1 MIGPFRARFR
11 LHRNGSLDLRITN
24 EERELVGHLTEQLR
38 DLLMGTTASGAV
50 DPAMRRLYPTAH
62 ADDADLEDEYQAGK
76 RDELLSR
83 RLENIDTVERTLD
96 AEVLSEVEAAT
107 WIKTINDL
115 RLVLGT
121 KLDVIEEDDITDLD
135 PDEEDSYP
143 KAVYHY
149 LGHLLGELIDAVNP

>member
-50 DPAMRRLYPTAH
+50 DPAMRPALSNGQTK
-62 ADDADLEDEYQAGK
+62 LDEYQAGK